1 MISRN
6 LVRRVEKLE
15 RPLRPRVQDMKA
27 SDVEMSKESMNIEII
42 QRLQAGR
49 IRSREN
55 ELAREAAAAAAA
67 MEKNETT
74 EA

>member
-1 MISRN
+1 MT
-6 LVRRVEKLE
+6 
-15 RPLRPRVQDMKA
+15 A
-27 SDVEMSKESMNIEII
+27 SDIKISKESMNIEII

-55 ELAREAAAAAAA
+55 ELAREAAVAAAAI
-67 MEKNETT
+67 EKNETT

>member
-6 LVRRVEKLE
+6 LARRIERLE
-15 RPLRPRVQDMKA
+15 RQLRPRIQDMKA
-27 SDVEMSKESMNIEII
+27 SDIEISKEAMNIEII

-67 MEKNETT
+67 MEESKITDP
-74 EA
+74 

>member
-6 LVRRVEKLE
+6 LIRRIERLE
-15 RPLRPRVQDMKA
+15 RPLRPRIQDMKA
-27 SDVEMSKESMNIEII
+27 SDIEISKEAMHIEII

-67 MEKNETT
+67 MEESEVT
-74 EA
+74 EP